1 MHIMMIQ
8 KLLPGLCLRA
18 CALFIFI
25 ILIFWLVAPVS
36 ASPASD
42 QLNSFFEEVTSMRA
56 DFTQTIISKTRSN
69 AEESKGTLLMQ
80 RPGKFRWDYVAPY
93 EQQIVADGSKLW
105 IYDIEMEQV
114 IVKPLDLVLGNTPA
128 VLLSGNAAVTDKFIV
143 TKVPTKIDDNSLFW
157 LELLPKDKDAG
168 FQQLLLA
175 FSNNELKIM
184 ELKDAFEQVTRISF
198 SNMQRN
204 PDIDAL
210 KFQFKVPAGV
220 DVIDELG
227 GQNE

>member
-1 MHIMMIQ
+1 MYNVMLQ
-8 KLLPGLCLRA
+8 KYLFRMCPRAQVLLILLAGC
-18 CALFIFI
+18 I
-25 ILIFWLVAPVS
+25 ITPVHASS
-36 ASPASD
+36 ASER
-42 QLNSFFEEVTSMRA
+42 LNSFFEQVTSMRA

-69 AEESKGTLLMQ
+69 TEESKGTLLMQ
-80 RPGKFRWDYVAPY
+80 RPGKFRWDYVEPY
-93 EQQIVADGSKLW
+93 EQQIVADGSRLW

-143 TKVPTKIDDNSLFW
+143 KKVPAKEDDNALFW
-157 LELLPKDKDAG
+157 LELLPKDNDAG

-175 FSNNELKIM
+175 FSDNELKIM
-184 ELKDAFEQVTRISF
+184 ELKDAFDQVTRISF

-204 PDIDAL
+204 PDIDAQI
-210 KFQFKVPAGV
+210 FQFNVPAGV

-227 GQNE
+227 SQTQ